1 MQDGK
6 TGPVPLLSEIPIY
19 TQMCTYTYA
28 QTHMNHMHKH
38 IYINAAIPIAKA
50 CVCIVALKPVAVTAY
65 MMWALSKFTFGLA
78 RLSVVSFYKIIG
90 LIGRYLNQVR

>member
-1 MQDGK
+1 MHAD
-6 TGPVPLLSEIPIY
+6 VYI
-19 TQMCTYTYA
+19 
-28 QTHMNHMHKH
+28 HMHKNTV
-38 IYINAAIPIAKA
+38 IFIAKA

-90 LIGRYLNQVR
+90 LIGCYLNQVR